1 MLPYY
6 NNQLTLNQE
15 DLKTNKKPIAHLRI
29 AEIVLGGEMVK
40 SIARYYEVYG

>member
-1 MLPYY
+1 MLPNY

-15 DLKTNKKPIAHLRI
+15 DLETNKKPLAQLQI

-40 SIARYYEVYG
+40 SKALYCEVYG